1 MITKLDNQQRL
12 FFQFI
17 NKTVRLRIIRQD
29 YQLPSYRGMETYF
42 NQLVDTFQNL
52 LVVRLP
58 VKTVGPCRDG
68 KFKINHWQ
76 ETPNLLLWHLQ
87 GHVSLHLTL
96 SR

>member
-12 FFQFI
+12 FSQFI

-76 ETPNLLLWHLQ
+76 ETPNLFLWHLQ